1 MRVRYV
7 CGAVMAVVLT
17 CGAPTVAR
25 AQTRGAEILPPEE
38 SGVVTVAGC
47 LQRGNGDHGEQYVL
61 ANPVPGPVDSV
72 PEGTCSDTI
81 DGRAF
86 DLDKTHKSGMNE
98 SLVGHW
104 IEVNGRLE
112 RETHASV
119 DNLRELGV
127 SSFRVVPVVPPR
139 VEASAAPIAPPQ
151 IRETPTP
158 RAETR
163 SEETPVATT
172 GTLPETLPKT
182 ASPLPGIG
190 LLGLFT
196 LAGGLALRVSRLHQR
211 G

>member
-1 MRVRYV
+1 
-7 CGAVMAVVLT
+7 MAVVLT

-25 AQTRGAEILPPEE
+25 AQILPPEE
-38 SGVVTVAGC
+38 SGMVTVAGC
-47 LQRGNGDHGEQYVL
+47 LQLRDADHKDQYIL

-72 PEGTCSDTI
+72 PDGRCSATI
-81 DGRAF
+81 DERAF

-98 SLVGHW
+98 SLLGHW
-104 IEVNGRLE
+104 VEINGRLE
-112 RETHASV
+112 KETHDRL
-119 DNLRELGV
+119 DNLREL
-127 SSFRVVPVVPPR
+127 SALSFRVVPVVPPP
-139 VEASAAPIAPPQ
+139 VEVAVVEPIASPP

-182 ASPLPGIG
+182 ASSLPGIG
-190 LLGLFT
+190 LLGLFG
-196 LAGGLALRVSRLHQR
+196 LAGGLALRVNRLHQR

>member
-1 MRVRYV
+1 MTVRHV

-25 AQTRGAEILPPEE
+25 AQILPPEE
-38 SGVVTVAGC
+38 SGMVTVAGC
-47 LQRGNGDHGEQYVL
+47 LQLRDADHKDQYIL

-72 PEGTCSDTI
+72 PDGRCSATI
-81 DGRAF
+81 DERAF

-98 SLVGHW
+98 SLLGHW
-104 IEVNGRLE
+104 VEINGRLE
-112 RETHASV
+112 KETHARV
-119 DNLRELGV
+119 DNLREL
-127 SSFRVVPVVPPR
+127 SALSFRVVPVVPPQ
-139 VEASAAPIAPPQ
+139 VEVAVVEPIAPPEIQ
-151 IRETPTP
+151 QTPAP

-163 SEETPVATT
+163 SETPVATT

-182 ASPLPGIG
+182 ASPLSGIG

-196 LAGGLALRVSRLHQR
+196 LAGGFALRVNRLHQR